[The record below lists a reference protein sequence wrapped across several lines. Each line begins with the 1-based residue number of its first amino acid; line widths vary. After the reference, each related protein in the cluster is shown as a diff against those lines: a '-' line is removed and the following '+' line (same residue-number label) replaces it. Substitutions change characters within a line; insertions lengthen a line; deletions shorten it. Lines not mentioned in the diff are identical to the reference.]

1 MKTHRLNAEIRT
13 EKGKNA
19 CSRLRRRG
27 LIPAVVYSHGSTE
40 SIQVNKREF
49 SKLFHGRISESV
61 LIGLNLPKAEEP
73 EQMVIVKDYQLDPV
87 TDEVVHLDFYK
98 VTSGE
103 KIQTRVSVVTGGT
116 SKGERMGGILEV
128 IERELEIECL
138 PADLPEKVEIDVTN
152 LELGHSI
159 HISDLP
165 VSGSMKYLGDPGRV
179 VVTVVIPKAVVEE
192 VVEEVAPEAAE
203 AAEGAE
209 AAPAEDKDK
218 DKVKEKEKAK
228 EKGKPEEKSKG

>member
-1 MKTHRLNAEIRT
+1 
-13 EKGKNA
+13 
-19 CSRLRRRG
+19 
-27 LIPAVVYSHGSTE
+27 V
-40 SIQVNKREF
+40 
-49 SKLFHGRISESV
+49 
-61 LIGLNLPKAEEP
+61 
-73 EQMVIVKDYQLDPV
+73 
-87 TDEVVHLDFYK
+87 
-98 VTSGE
+98 VTS
-103 KIQTRVSVVTGGT
+103 GT

-218 DKVKEKEKAK
+218 DKVKEKAKEK